1 MEDKKMLNDEEL
13 DMVTGGVS
21 DYDEKSSAQETKTD
35 VTGGKK
41 NPTSSDTTPTSLF
54 PKKG

>member
-1 MEDKKMLNDEEL
+1 MEDKKILNDEEL
-13 DMVTGGVS
+13 EKVTGGVS

-41 NPTSSDTTPTSLF
+41 NPTSSDTTPASLF

>member
-21 DYDEKSSAQETKTD
+21 DYDGKSSAQGSVVDTEK
-35 VTGGKK
+35 KK

>member
-1 MEDKKMLNDEEL
+1 MEDRKMLNDEEL

-21 DYDEKSSAQETKTD
+21 DYDGKSSAQGSKIVDTEK
-35 VTGGKK
+35 KK
-41 NPTSSDTTPTSLF
+41 NPTSSDTTPTSLY

>member
-21 DYDEKSSAQETKTD
+21 DYDDKTSAQESKVVD
-35 VTGGKK
+35 SEKKK
-41 NPTSSDTTPTSLF
+41 NPTSTDTTPTSLF
-54 PKKG
+54 PRKG